1 MQPFFLE
8 GRGGPLF
15 ALYHPPL
22 AGEPRAIVVHC
33 PAFAEEMNKSRRMVA
48 LQARAFVEQG
58 LGTLVFDLFGTGDS
72 AGDFG
77 DATWDGWLA
86 DVRVALD
93 WAGARCARVAL
104 WGLRGGALL
113 AGAAAREAGDA
124 VAQVLLWQPVLNGEV
139 WLSQFL
145 RLRTAAALFRGGE
158 KETVKDLQGRLLSGE
173 TVEVAGYRV
182 GPALAAGLLGS
193 SLTDDLTVAGRPV
206 AWLEVTSGEGRE
218 LPPAS
223 ARTTDALTQ
232 GGVPVRSAV
241 VGGEPFWSTQE
252 IAVAPELIRATA
264 GFL

>member
-93 WAGARCARVAL
+93 LSR
-104 WGLRGGALL
+104 
-113 AGAAAREAGDA
+113 
-124 VAQVLLWQPVLNGEV
+124 NG
-139 WLSQFL
+139 
-145 RLRTAAALFRGGE
+145 
-158 KETVKDLQGRLLSGE
+158 
-173 TVEVAGYRV
+173 
-182 GPALAAGLLGS
+182 
-193 SLTDDLTVAGRPV
+193 
-206 AWLEVTSGEGRE
+206 
-218 LPPAS
+218 
-223 ARTTDALTQ
+223 
-232 GGVPVRSAV
+232 
-241 VGGEPFWSTQE
+241 
-252 IAVAPELIRATA
+252 
-264 GFL
+264 GFLIAFRPQE

>member
-1 MQPFFLE
+1 MQAFFLE
-8 GRGGPLF
+8 GQGGPLF
-15 ALYHPPL
+15 GLYHPPL
-22 AGEPRAIVVHC
+22 TGEPRAIVVHC

-48 LQARAFVEQG
+48 LQARAFAGQG

-86 DVRVALD
+86 DVRVALG
-93 WAGARCARVAL
+93 WAGARCARVVL

-113 AGAAAREAGDA
+113 AGAAARESSEA
-124 VAQVLLWQPVLNGEV
+124 VERVLLWQPVLKGEV
-139 WLSQFL
+139 WLTQFL
-145 RLRTAAALFRGGE
+145 RLRTAAAMFRGGE
-158 KETVKDLQGRLLSGE
+158 RETVKDLQGRLLAGE
-173 TVEVAGYRV
+173 AVEVAGYRV
-182 GPALAAGLLGS
+182 GPALAKGLLGC
-193 SLTDDLTVAGRPV
+193 SLSDELAMAGRSV

-218 LPPAS
+218 LPLAS
-223 ARTTDALTQ
+223 ARTTDALTR
-232 GGVPVRSAV
+232 GGVPVRAAV